1 MNKQLRR
8 TRRWIVFGRAIA
20 RWRGARMHY
29 AKLHH
34 YERLLH
40 EAERNEDEPAYR
52 IAREEQSVY
61 QRAINP
67 YIEIELNT

>member
-1 MNKQLRR
+1 
-8 TRRWIVFGRAIA
+8 
-20 RWRGARMHY
+20 MHY